1 MCRHSSRT
9 SEDKADF
16 KQLYFE
22 EKYTVNLYLV
32 KNLLTFGD
40 LNKNVLEQL

>member
-1 MCRHSSRT
+1 MCQHSSRH

-22 EKYTVNLYLV
+22 EKYTVNLHLV

-40 LNKNVLEQL
+40 VDEKCS